1 MSQFE
6 SQEAQ
11 DEVAVSLSF
20 LIWISR
26 NQSTPSR
33 DDDPINWVTSQQKCP
48 CLGSLT
54 SSASRSSQY
63 VLEEQN
69 ASLKENIINKSARA
83 KSNRRSQL
91 KTSAWL
97 QDRDERSKWIWLV
110 NRSRPVQI
118 WNRQN
123 PQIAESRTSYLN
135 LAWKKILKSREW
147 RAEKEQKWEIH

>member
-1 MSQFE
+1 MS
-6 SQEAQ
+6 
-11 DEVAVSLSF
+11 LRF
-20 LIWISR
+20 LILISR

-33 DDDPINWVTSQQKCP
+33 YNAPINWVTSQQKCP

-54 SSASRSSQY
+54 SSASRSSQD
-63 VLEEQN
+63 VVEEQN
-69 ASLKENIINKSARA
+69 ASLKENIINKLARA

-91 KTSAWL
+91 KTRAWL

-135 LAWKKILKSREW
+135 LAWKKIYW
-147 RAEKEQKWEIH
+147 RAENRQKKNRKEKYIKSRSESMQTE